1 MLELRHLE
9 TLIALAET
17 GSLAGAAK
25 RISLTQSALSH
36 QIKALESHYGC
47 PLFERKTTP
56 LRWTPSGERLVALA
70 YDVVRRI
77 ADANREVA
85 RLLEGRTGQLRIA
98 VECHSCFDWL
108 MPAMDVFRENWE
120 EVEMDLVSG
129 FHPDPVELLAEN
141 RADLVI
147 VSREKRRGGVDFHPL
162 FAYFMPA
169 ILSRKH
175 PLTQKKHLTAKDFT
189 NETLITY
196 PIPDERLDLIRQVL
210 GPAEVSPERRT
221 ATLTE
226 AILQLVASDRGIS
239 ALPAWAIQRYLD
251 REYVIGRPIT
261 AKGLRCELYA
271 ATTAAGSQSAYM
283 VEFMQTMRDV
293 CFRQLEGIVPIS

>member
-17 GSLAGAAK
+17 GSLAAAAK
-25 RISLTQSALSH
+25 RVSLTQSALSH
-36 QIKALESHYGC
+36 QVKALEGYYGC
-47 PLFERKTTP
+47 ALFERKTTP

-70 YDVVRRI
+70 YDLVRRI

-85 RLLEGRTGQLRIA
+85 RLLEGRSGQLRIA

-147 VSREKRRGGVDFHPL
+147 VSRKKRRAGIDFHPL

-175 PLTQKKHLTAKDFT
+175 PLIRKKHLTARDFGR
-189 NETLITY
+189 ETLITY

-210 GPAEVSPERRT
+210 GPAGVNPERRT

-226 AILQLVASDRGIS
+226 AILQLVASNRGIA

-261 AKGLRCELYA
+261 PKGLRCELYA
-271 ATTAAGSQSAYM
+271 ATTRAGSEAAYM
-283 VEFMQTMRDV
+283 VEFMKTMREV
-293 CFRQLEGIVPIS
+293 CFRQLEGIVPLK

>member
-17 GSLAGAAK
+17 GSLASAAK

-36 QIKALESHYGC
+36 QLKALEGHYDC
-47 PLFERKTTP
+47 LLFERKTTP

-77 ADANREVA
+77 AEANREVA
-85 RLLEGRTGQLRIA
+85 RLLEGQAGQMRIA

-108 MPAMDVFRENWE
+108 MPAMDVFRKNWE

-141 RADLVI
+141 RADIVI
-147 VSREKRRGGVDFHPL
+147 VSRKKRRTGIVFHPL

-169 ILSRKH
+169 ILSQKH
-175 PLTQKKHLTAKDFT
+175 PLTRKKHLTASDFAR
-189 NETLITY
+189 ETLITY

-210 GPAEVSPERRT
+210 GPAGVTPERRT

-226 AILQLVASDRGIS
+226 AVLQLVASGRGIS
-239 ALPAWAIQRYLD
+239 ALPAWAIQQYLD
-251 REYVIGRPIT
+251 REYVAERPIT

-271 ATTAAGSQSAYM
+271 ATTTASSQASYM
-283 VEFMQTMRDV
+283 VEFVQTMRDV
-293 CFRQLEGIVPIS
+293 SFRQLKGIEELG

>member
-25 RISLTQSALSH
+25 RVSLTQSALSH
-36 QIKALESHYGC
+36 QIKALEGHYSSL
-47 PLFERKTTP
+47 LFERKTTP

-70 YDVVRRI
+70 YDIVRRI

-85 RLLEGRTGQLRIA
+85 RLLEGRAGQLRIA

-129 FHPDPVELLAEN
+129 FHPDPIELLAEN

-147 VSREKRRGGVDFHPL
+147 VSRKKRRTGVEFHPL

-175 PLTQKKHLTAKDFT
+175 PLTKKKHLTASDFSR
-189 NETLITY
+189 ETLITY

-210 GPAEVSPERRT
+210 EPAGVSPERRT

-226 AILQLVASDRGIS
+226 ALLQLVASGRGIS
-239 ALPAWAIQRYLD
+239 ALPAWAIQPYLD

-261 AKGLRCELYA
+261 SKGLRCELYA
-271 ATTAAGSQSAYM
+271 ATTKAGAQASYM
-283 VEFMQTMRDV
+283 IEFVKTMQDV
-293 CFRQLEGIVPIS
+293 CFRQLNGIVRLS